1 MRSFVLLLLSLTIP
15 LFVNLAISD
24 AASAQFCDWTPSSC
38 SPARGVTRGYASYP
52 CYSGQI
58 KADWNT
64 MLYREPTQASYALAG
79 YEINADIWCFDDAA
93 DAREYGFRH
102 ASN

>member
-1 MRSFVLLLLSLTIP
+1 MRSFVLLLTVTIP
-15 LFVNLAISD
+15 LFVNLATSHV
-24 AASAQFCDWTPSSC
+24 ASAQCDWIPSSC
-38 SPARGVTRGYASYP
+38 RPAPGVTRGYASYP

-64 MLYREPTQASYALAG
+64 MVYREPMQASYASAG
-79 YEINADIWCFDDAA
+79 YEVNADIWCFDDAA
-93 DAREYGFRH
+93 EAREYGFRR